1 MNDNLSTV
9 NTGSVAT
16 TRTPEMIAA
25 EIRALT
31 GSVLSGILEIG
42 RRFTEAKELLPHG
55 AFGDWVRG
63 QTGYSMSTA
72 NNFMRLYSEYGA
84 DQGSLF
90 GASAN
95 SQTFGNLSYSKA
107 LALLE
112 VPAEERESFAREVGA
127 EELSVRELKEA
138 IRERDERLEEAEN
151 TAEGYRQKLQYSEQT
166 VSKKNDELAQ
176 AETELEN
183 LRGQLE
189 ELMNAPK
196 EVAVQTVVDEG
207 AVQKAAQE
215 AREKAEK
222 ELKAKIAKAE
232 RERDKALAEQEK
244 ALKAQKAAEQKLEAE
259 KLDRDSSET
268 AAKKALEISN
278 AQLADLQK
286 KLAQY
291 GAPTRPAAWGEDE
304 QSQRLR
310 ATNGSPRLSGSR
322 EDVSPEKVSFKFWF
336 EQGQACVNN
345 MLDCVGKL
353 RNAGKGED
361 ADKLANAL
369 RVFLEQALLYSGKVG
384 E

>member
-9 NTGSVAT
+9 NMGSATT

-112 VPAEERESFAREVGA
+112 VPAEEREDFAREVGA

-138 IRERDERLEEAEN
+138 IRERDERLTEAEN

-176 AETELEN
+176 AEAELEN

-196 EVAVQTVVDEG
+196 EVAVQTVVDEE
-207 AVQKAAQE
+207 AVKKAAQE

-232 RERDKALAEQEK
+232 RERDKALSEQEK

-259 KLDRDSSET
+259 KLGRET
-268 AAKKALEISN
+268 EESAAKKALEISN

-286 KLAQY
+286 KLAL
-291 GAPTRPAAWGEDE
+291 AD
-304 QSQRLR
+304 
-310 ATNGSPRLSGSR
+310 
-322 EDVSPEKVSFKFWF
+322 SPEKVSFKFWF

-345 MLDCVGKL
+345 MLDCLRKLRESGHDEDAGKL
-353 RNAGKGED
+353 NR
-361 ADKLANAL
+361 AL
-369 RVFLEQALLYSGKVG
+369 RVFLETAMGTVG
-384 E
+384 EKKE

>member
-1 MNDNLSTV
+1 MNDNLT
-9 NTGSVAT
+9 TIDAGAVAT

-55 AFGDWVRG
+55 EFGEWVRT

-72 NNFMRLYSEYGA
+72 NNFMRLFNEYGA

-112 VPAEERESFAREVGA
+112 VPAEEREDFAREVGA

-138 IRERDERLEEAEN
+138 IREREEKLTEAQN
-151 TAEGYRQKLQYSEQT
+151 AVEGYRQKLQYSEET
-166 VSKKNDELAQ
+166 VAKKNDELART
-176 AETELEN
+176 EEELEE

-189 ELMNAPK
+189 ELQNAPRD
-196 EVAVQTVVDEG
+196 VAVETVVDEE
-207 AVQKAAQE
+207 AVKKAAQE
-215 AREKAEK
+215 AREAAEK
-222 ELKAKIAKAE
+222 ELRSKIAKAE
-232 RERDKALAEQEK
+232 KERDKALAEREK
-244 ALKAQKAAEQKLEAE
+244 AEKAKAEAERELEAE
-259 KLDRDSSET
+259 KLGRET
-268 AAKKALEISN
+268 EESAAKKALEISN

-286 KLAQY
+286 KLAL
-291 GAPTRPAAWGEDE
+291 AD
-304 QSQRLR
+304 
-310 ATNGSPRLSGSR
+310 
-322 EDVSPEKVSFKFWF
+322 SPEKVSFKFWF

-345 MLDCVGKL
+345 MLDCLRKLRESGHEEDAGKL
-353 RNAGKGED
+353 ER
-361 ADKLANAL
+361 AL
-369 RVFLEQALLYSGKVG
+369 RVFLEKAMETVG
-384 E
+384 DKEA

>member
-1 MNDNLSTV
+1 MNENISTV
-9 NTGSVAT
+9 NAGTVAT

-55 AFGDWVRG
+55 SFGDWVRG
-63 QTGYSMSTA
+63 ETGYSMSTA

-112 VPAEERESFAREVGA
+112 VPAEEREDFAREVGA

-138 IRERDERLEEAEN
+138 IRERDEKLTEAEN

-196 EVAVQTVVDEG
+196 EVAVQTVVDEEV
-207 AVQKAAQE
+207 VQKAAQE
-215 AREKAEK
+215 AREKLEK
-222 ELKAKIAKAE
+222 ELKGKIFKAE
-232 RERDKALAEQEK
+232 KERDKALAERESAEK
-244 ALKAQKAAEQKLEAE
+244 AKAEAERALEAE
-259 KLDRDSSET
+259 KLGRET
-268 AAKKALEISN
+268 EESAAKKALEISN

-286 KLAQY
+286 KLAL
-291 GAPTRPAAWGEDE
+291 AD
-304 QSQRLR
+304 
-310 ATNGSPRLSGSR
+310 
-322 EDVSPEKVSFKFWF
+322 SPEKVSFKFWF

-345 MLDCVGKL
+345 MLDCLRKLRESGHSEDVGKL
-353 RNAGKGED
+353 TH
-361 ADKLANAL
+361 AL
-369 RVFLEQALLYSGKVG
+369 RVFLETAMGTVG
-384 E
+384 VG

>member
-1 MNDNLSTV
+1 MTENLSTTKTV
-9 NTGSVAT
+9 
-16 TRTPEMIAA
+16 EILAA

-42 RRFTEAKELLPHG
+42 RRFTEAKQLLPHG
-55 AFGDWVRG
+55 TFGDWVRG
-63 QTGYSMSTA
+63 ETGYSMSTA

-112 VPAEERESFAREVGA
+112 VPAEEREDFAREVGA

-138 IRERDERLEEAEN
+138 IRERDEKLTKAEN
-151 TAEGYRQKLQYSEQT
+151 RAEGYRVKLEIEQNFRTEDAKLAKAKEIEAKKKLDAMRLQSLTIEKQLEQKNAELFELQC
-166 VSKKNDELAQ
+166 
-176 AETELEN
+176 
-183 LRGQLE
+183 QLE
-189 ELMNAPK
+189 ELRSAPK
-196 EVAVQTVVDEG
+196 EVAVETVIDEE
-207 AVQKAAQE
+207 AVKKAAQE

-222 ELKAKIAKAE
+222 DLKAKIAKAE
-232 RERDKALAEQEK
+232 KERDKALADREK
-244 ALKAQKAAEQKLEAE
+244 AEKAKAKAEQALEAE
-259 KLDRDSSET
+259 KLGRET
-268 AAKKALEISN
+268 EESAAKKALEISN

-286 KLAQY
+286 KLAL
-291 GAPTRPAAWGEDE
+291 AD
-304 QSQRLR
+304 
-310 ATNGSPRLSGSR
+310 
-322 EDVSPEKVSFKFWF
+322 SPEKVSFKFWF

-369 RVFLEQALLYSGKVG
+369 RVFLEEALLYSGKVG

>member
-9 NTGSVAT
+9 NEGLAAT
-16 TRTPEMIAA
+16 VRTPEMIAA

-31 GSVLSGILEIG
+31 GSVLSGILESG

-112 VPAEERESFAREVGA
+112 VPAEEREDFAREVGA

-138 IRERDERLEEAEN
+138 IRERDEKLTEAEN
-151 TAEGYRQKLQYSEQT
+151 TAEGYRLKLEQEKQEKESLLMEKAGE
-166 VSKKNDELAQ
+166 VEAANV
-176 AETELEN
+176 ELER
-183 LRGQLE
+183 LRQ
-189 ELMNAPK
+189 ELREIQEAPK
-196 EVAVQTVVDEG
+196 EVAVETVIDEE
-207 AVQKAAQE
+207 AVKKAAQE

-232 RERDKALAEQEK
+232 RERDKALAEREK

-259 KLDRDSSET
+259 KLGRETEET

-286 KLAQY
+286 KLAL
-291 GAPTRPAAWGEDE
+291 AD
-304 QSQRLR
+304 
-310 ATNGSPRLSGSR
+310 
-322 EDVSPEKVSFKFWF
+322 SPEKVSFKFWF

-345 MLDCVGKL
+345 MLECVGKL
-353 RNAGKGED
+353 RESGHEEDAGKLT
-361 ADKLANAL
+361 KAL
-369 RVFLEQALLYSGKVG
+369 RVFLETAMGTVG
-384 E
+384 EKEGERDDE